1 MATDKHERKGS
12 WIGLGSGYL
21 FFITFVVMLG
31 CLLYRLGGEYLGWP
45 AVDLQQ
51 LGTWGLGAWLA
62 LVLFCPSILLA
73 WEQLAVR
80 QAQRS
85 TLGGNGDVAT
95 SRLNPPPDLK
105 DDEEKLARLRE
116 TLRHQYGPLWRH
128 KVRLLLI
135 VGEPTEIT
143 AIAPQLADKKWLEG
157 QRTVLLWGG

>member
-12 WIGLGSGYL
+12 LIRLGLGYL
-21 FFITFVVMLG
+21 FFIIFVVMLG

-85 TLGGNGDVAT
+85 TLGGDGSVAA
-95 SRLNPPPDLK
+95 SRLNPLPDLK
-105 DDEEKLARLRE
+105 DDEEKLA
-116 TLRHQYGPLWRH
+116 
-128 KVRLLLI
+128 
-135 VGEPTEIT
+135 
-143 AIAPQLADKKWLEG
+143 
-157 QRTVLLWGG
+157 